1 MNVLVLCRYRQCLS
15 STTCLWTYLPDLI
28 LRNFTL
34 VWKVRGNTVS
44 NKMYKVEWEGGH
56 QSSYPLEWLKE
67 RSFREEARTLY
78 REKVINQACGCP
90 PKMKIKFF
98 WALYTSP
105 KIIYWGNWFPK
116 ILAMSIDA
124 SWCRLSVSKW
134 EDLQANQIT
143 NFSFLWFE
151 IDLYVNGKLVIRKGP
166 KQFEQGYKFLPHLCD
181 IKD

>member
-1 MNVLVLCRYRQCLS
+1 MYWYSAAIDNVLVRQPALEHN
-15 STTCLWTYLPDLI
+15 LPDLI

-98 WALYTSP
+98 
-105 KIIYWGNWFPK
+105 
-116 ILAMSIDA
+116 
-124 SWCRLSVSKW
+124 
-134 EDLQANQIT
+134 
-143 NFSFLWFE
+143 
-151 IDLYVNGKLVIRKGP
+151 
-166 KQFEQGYKFLPHLCD
+166 
-181 IKD
+181 

>member
-90 PKMKIKFF
+90 PKIRIKFF
-98 WALYTSP
+98 WALHSTSR
-105 KIIYWGNWFPK
+105 IIYWGNWFPK

-124 SWCRLSVSKW
+124 SWCFFCAPQCSVSKW
-134 EDLQANQIT
+134 EKIYKPTRSRISALVGLKKI
-143 NFSFLWFE
+143 FFLVLKW
-151 IDLYVNGKLVIRKGP
+151 
-166 KQFEQGYKFLPHLCD
+166 GYTSKRTPCMSMGS
-181 IKD
+181 